1 MFASAGVADDRF
13 GLSLGLSGDGSQAWI
28 GTSGAS
34 VDGIAEGGGVG
45 LATRSGA
52 TWPASIDLFTSS
64 ETLGGDELGAIVAIS
79 SDGRRAVACAQKANT
94 VGGDD
99 AGMRGLRARALS
111 ASSRTAST
119 RHVRTR
125 VTMKHANIGLLVS
138 LSPLPVTALLVCGC
152 SQPVPPSDSGSDA
165 LSLDAAPTLTDAAS
179 ELDAPAQADAASAPD
194 AATPRCN
201 DSMSWGPRTLVAGL
215 MSPQPDSGAA
225 YSENELIVVF
235 ASRRPPNAGFD
246 DLFMA
251 TRTSRTAVF
260 DEPIRLDAL
269 ATSRFD
275 TSPALSPDGRDLY
288 FR

>member
-1 MFASAGVADDRF
+1 
-13 GLSLGLSGDGSQAWI
+13 
-28 GTSGAS
+28 
-34 VDGIAEGGGVG
+34 
-45 LATRSGA
+45 
-52 TWPASIDLFTSS
+52 
-64 ETLGGDELGAIVAIS
+64 
-79 SDGRRAVACAQKANT
+79 
-94 VGGDD
+94 
-99 AGMRGLRARALS
+99 
-111 ASSRTAST
+111 
-119 RHVRTR
+119 
-125 VTMKHANIGLLVS
+125 
-138 LSPLPVTALLVCGC
+138 
-152 SQPVPPSDSGSDA
+152 
-165 LSLDAAPTLTDAAS
+165 
-179 ELDAPAQADAASAPD
+179 
-194 AATPRCN
+194 
-201 DSMSWGPRTLVAGL
+201 MSWGPRTLVAGL